1 LIISQG
7 NKYLRSESLEPT
19 TKENVVVKQFG
30 TIESIDGLL
39 LNEQIDACSLGN
51 ASVMRGWELGEYQSL
66 HNDLVEFMHS
76 VLSSAHIPYEI
87 RHRCGVKY
95 AVASRPTLTRHL
107 RRCHAFMD
115 LYWPDRYFS
124 ADLKLFF
131 ECYRAAPIWLGMGD
145 AACGHPN
152 TVYPDGTILAERFNA
167 FVAYMREQARAGGIA
182 KKLSDWK
189 RGLDH
194 QEASIGEYLD
204 DLHFDQPDIIA
215 MRADFSFVKTVAV
228 ESDAIPRM
236 SWQTDGT
243 GRWTQVPSKEPSSG
257 AGWETSARIDP
268 MLVSHFREAFFDNQN
283 GVDRELFEHLIGY
296 ISKVEQGAEHGAYHV
311 HVIVL
316 FDAKWVKTLDRKRL
330 LAADR
335 WRRLTNG
342 LGNVFDC
349 HEPAYEARLRSNGRW
364 SLDPVLDSDPV
375 QFERLRAYVIRYFA
389 KDDGQMVRV
398 KPSEKSRM
406 LTKGLKTRLMS

>member
-1 LIISQG
+1 M
-7 NKYLRSESLEPT
+7 
-19 TKENVVVKQFG
+19 VKQFG
-30 TIESIDGLL
+30 AVESIDGLL
-39 LNEQIDACSLGN
+39 LDEQIDACSLER
-51 ASVMRGWELGEYQSL
+51 ASVMRGWERGEYQSL
-66 HNDLVEFMHS
+66 HNDLVEFMGS
-76 VLSSAHIPYEI
+76 VLSNAHIPYEI
-87 RHRCGVKY
+87 RHHCGVKY

-131 ECYRAAPIWLGMGD
+131 ECYRAAPIWLGTGD
-145 AACGHPN
+145 AACNDPN

-167 FVAYMREQARAGGIA
+167 FVAYMREQARARGTA

-204 DLHFDQPDIIA
+204 DLLFDQPDIIA

-236 SWQTDGT
+236 SWQTDEA
-243 GRWTQVPSKEPSSG
+243 GRWTQVPSKEQSLG

-268 MLVSHFREAFFDNQN
+268 MLVLQFREAFFDNQN

-311 HVIVL
+311 HVLFL
-316 FDAKWVKTLDRKRL
+316 FDAKRVKVKTFDRIRP

-349 HEPAYEARLRSNGRW
+349 HDPDYEAQLRREGRW
-364 SLDPVLDSDPV
+364 SLDPVLDSDPT

-406 LTKGLKTRLMS
+406 LTKGLKACLMS

>member
-1 LIISQG
+1 MG
-7 NKYLRSESLEPT
+7 
-19 TKENVVVKQFG
+19 KEFG
-30 TIESIDGLL
+30 TIEARNGLHL
-39 LNEQIDACSLGN
+39 DEQIDASSLGQE
-51 ASVMRGWELGEYQSL
+51 SSMRGWELGEYQEL
-66 HNDLVEFMHS
+66 YNDLVEFMGS
-76 VLSSAHIPYEI
+76 VLSNPHIPYEI

-115 LYWPDRYFS
+115 LHWPSRYFS

-131 ECYRAAPIWLGMGD
+131 ECYRAAPIWRSTGD
-145 AACGHPN
+145 AACNHPN

-167 FVAYMREQARAGGIA
+167 FVAYMREQARARCVA
-182 KKLSDWK
+182 KKLSDWR

-204 DLHFDQPDIIA
+204 NLHFDQPDIIA

-236 SWQTDGT
+236 SWQTDEE

-268 MLVSHFREAFFDNQN
+268 TLALQFRESFFDNQN
-283 GVDRELFEHLIGY
+283 GVDRELFEHLVGY

-311 HVIVL
+311 HIL
-316 FDAKWVKTLDRKRL
+316 LLLDAKRVKAKTFDRIRGI
-330 LAADR
+330 AADR

-349 HEPAYEARLRSNGRW
+349 HHPVYEAKLRREGRW
-364 SLDPVLDSDPV
+364 SLDPVLDSDPAR
-375 QFERLRAYVIRYFA
+375 FERLRTYIIRYFA

-398 KPSEKSRM
+398 KPFAKSKM
-406 LTKGLKTRLMS
+406 LTKGRNG